1 MPWLFHVIVF
11 TIVALIIY
19 ARHMK
24 RVLAG
29 HACGQV
35 EDYPHAIRTGHACIL
50 RSWWSGDLSTVD
62 GPTRVFTFPF
72 YRSRVR
78 VNASLDCD
86 VDGCDIAKWG
96 LDLKDP
102 SAGMSDQFPRHSCFS
117 MPHIRFVRDDFGF
130 AAGAHQVHIAA
141 ASDDDLRDMLSSRPG
156 ARLRRVRQ
164 TPADVVGR
172 QDGES
177 AADRRGISPLLPG
190 VREARRAVATRHREA
205 ADREPG
211 KIAQAG

>member
-24 RVLAG
+24 RVLA
-29 HACGQV
+29 
-35 EDYPHAIRTGHACIL
+35 GHACIL

-141 ASDDDLRDMLSSRPG
+141 ASDDDLRDMLSSR
-156 ARLRRVRQ
+156 ARVRDLVHDYVAYGRPPP
-164 TPADVVGR
+164 TWLVVKTASQQQIDAGLV
-172 QDGES
+172 
-177 AADRRGISPLLPG
+177 PCCL
-190 VREARRAVATRHREA
+190 VCARRAAQSQPVIAKLLTASQGRSLRLGDA
-205 ADREPG
+205 A
-211 KIAQAG
+211 IAALL